1 MALFARA
8 VGRIHRFVRL
18 GQAVPTGSYRG
29 FGLLDVYVEIL
40 DGRSSMKTISLSER
54 EVREAVSMRE
64 AIDAVRRGFVGLAG
78 GEFEMPTRTALR
90 DGQFLV
96 MSAHHRPTQS
106 AMVKTLSLNFDRVP
120 AITGTVV
127 WSTLD
132 RLDHLI
138 ADAGAVTTLRTGAAV
153 GVATD
158 LLAAPDADRLTLI
171 GAGGQAT
178 DQVRAVHTVRP
189 LRHLTIVGTT
199 AERAEALAGAL
210 RAELDGTEIRTA
222 TDPAS
227 AVRDAHI
234 VCCATTATT
243 PLFPASA
250 LPAQVHI
257 NAIGSFRP
265 TMRELPDEL
274 LADSTVIIDE
284 LDAILEESGEIIHA
298 LRTGA
303 IARNDLTELGTALTS
318 ASASASAGRGARTV
332 FKSVGVAMQDWAIAS
347 LLADKFLD

>member
-1 MALFARA
+1 
-8 VGRIHRFVRL
+8 
-18 GQAVPTGSYRG
+18 
-29 FGLLDVYVEIL
+29 
-40 DGRSSMKTISLSER
+40 MKTISLSEHQI
-54 EVREAVSMRE
+54 REAVSMSE
-64 AIDAVRRGFVGLAG
+64 AIDAVRCGFIGLAN

-96 MSAHHRPTQS
+96 MSAHHRPTES
-106 AMVKTLSLNFDRVP
+106 AMIKTLSVNFNRAP

-132 RLDHLI
+132 RLDHLA

-171 GAGGQAT
+171 GAGGQAP

-189 LRHLTIVGTT
+189 LRRLTVVDTN
-199 AERAEALAGAL
+199 AERAQALVNTL
-210 RAELDGTEIRTA
+210 QAELDGTEILTA

-227 AVRDAHI
+227 AVQDAHI
-234 VCCATTATT
+234 ICCATPATS
-243 PLFPASA
+243 PLFPESA
-250 LPAQVHI
+250 LPAQVHV
-257 NAIGSFRP
+257 NAIGAFRP

-284 LDAILEESGEIIHA
+284 RDAILEESGEIIHA
-298 LRTGA
+298 LHAGA
-303 IARNDLTELGTALTS
+303 IAQDDLTELGTALT
-318 ASASASAGRGARTV
+318 ADPTDHGKRTV
-332 FKSVGVAMQDWAIAS
+332 FKTVGVAMQDWAIAR
-347 LLADKFLD
+347 LLADKFLC

>member
-1 MALFARA
+1 
-8 VGRIHRFVRL
+8 
-18 GQAVPTGSYRG
+18 
-29 FGLLDVYVEIL
+29 
-40 DGRSSMKTISLSER
+40 MKTISLSER
-54 EVREAVSMRE
+54 EIREAVSMSE
-64 AIDAVRRGFVGLAG
+64 AIDAVRHGFLGLAN

-96 MSAHHRPTQS
+96 MSAHHRPTAS
-106 AMVKTLSLNFDRVP
+106 AMIKTLSLNFNRAP

-171 GAGGQAT
+171 GAGGQAP

-189 LRHLTIVGTT
+189 LRQLTVVDTNPQ
-199 AERAEALAGAL
+199 RARALVNTLEPELAGV
-210 RAELDGTEIRTA
+210 ELLTA
-222 TDPAS
+222 TDPSS

-234 VCCATTATT
+234 VCCATPATS

-257 NAIGSFRP
+257 NAIGAFRP

-274 LADSTVIIDE
+274 LAGSTVIIDE

-298 LRTGA
+298 LEAGA
-303 IARNDLTELGTALTS
+303 ITQDDLTDLGTALT
-318 ASASASAGRGARTV
+318 AAPTGHGKRTV
-332 FKSVGVAMQDWAIAS
+332 FKTVGVAMQDWAIAR
-347 LLADKFLD
+347 LLADKFLC